1 MGELDLARS
10 ASCQRRERQPL
21 SSVRKG
27 RAAVSAVKL
36 PFGLTLDA
44 RRGEVMLVCW
54 QHGRMDECET
64 CPELSVTV
72 YFNGNKITNGGEIC
86 FLMLFLTW

>member
-10 ASCQRRERQPL
+10 ASCQGRERQPL

-36 PFGLTLDA
+36 LFGLALDA
-44 RRGEVMLVCW
+44 RRGGVMLVCW

-64 CPELSVTV
+64 CPEFFVTV